1 MSCSAAIV
9 FPGQGSQHLNMLSQ
23 GSILDVAQ
31 SPEFSHLSDLCSDL
45 ISIDFFDLIE
55 NGPDDSLN
63 KTSITQPVLLLASY
77 FHYQKLI
84 NHIKVDPIM
93 FAGHSLGEYSAL
105 VAANSISIEDA
116 LQVVRKRGLLM
127 EEAPTGSMAAIL
139 GLNLSVIDELCQ
151 QVSMDASMQVQCANI
166 NSPTQTVISGSNDAV
181 IRTQELCLQAGA
193 KRAITLKVSIASHSP
208 LMKVAKDEFY
218 DFLSTIELK
227 APEIS
232 VLHNVTNQSS
242 TEPSVIKNLLVQQ
255 LYSPVQWV
263 NICREL
269 VALNL
274 PLIECGPS
282 KVLSGLFKANGANDY
297 FSTADSN
304 FYEKILIHVK

>member
-1 MSCSAAIV
+1 MSCPVAIV

-31 SPEFSHLSDLCSDL
+31 SPEFSHLVELCSDL

-55 NGPDDSLN
+55 NGPEESLN
-63 KTSITQPVLLLASY
+63 KTSITQPVLLLVSY
-77 FHYQKLI
+77 LHYQKLI
-84 NHIKVDPIM
+84 NHIEVDPIM

-139 GLNLSVIDELCQ
+139 GLNISMIDELCQ

-166 NSPTQTVISGSNDAV
+166 NSPTQTVISGSNEAV

-269 VALNL
+269 AALNL

-282 KVLSGLFKANGANDY
+282 KVLGGLFKANGVNDY

>member
-1 MSCSAAIV
+1 MSCPAAIV
-9 FPGQGSQHLNMLSQ
+9 FPGQGSQHLNMLAQ

-31 SPEFSHLSDLCSDL
+31 SPEFSHLAELCSDL

-127 EEAPTGSMAAIL
+127 EGAPTGSMAAIL
-139 GLNLSVIDELCQ
+139 GLNISMIDELCQ

-166 NSPTQTVISGSNDAV
+166 NSPTQTVISGSNEAV
-181 IRTQELCLQAGA
+181 VRTQELCLQAGA
-193 KRAITLKVSIASHSP
+193 KKAITLKVSIASHSP
-208 LMKVAKDEFY
+208 LMKVVKDEFD

-242 TEPSVIKNLLVQQ
+242 AEPSVIKNLLVQQ

-282 KVLSGLFKANGANDY
+282 KVLSGLLKANGANDY

>member
-1 MSCSAAIV
+1 MSCPAAIV
-9 FPGQGSQHLNMLSQ
+9 FPGQGSQHLNMLAQ

-55 NGPDDSLN
+55 NGPEESLN
-63 KTSITQPVLLLASY
+63 KTSITQPVLLLVSY
-77 FHYQKLI
+77 LHYQKLI
-84 NHIKVDPIM
+84 NHIEVDPIV

-127 EEAPTGSMAAIL
+127 EEAPIGSMAAIL
-139 GLNLSVIDELCQ
+139 GLNISMIDELCQ

-166 NSPTQTVISGSNDAV
+166 NSPTQTVISGSNEAV

-282 KVLSGLFKANGANDY
+282 KVLGGLFKANGANEY

>member
-1 MSCSAAIV
+1 MSCPVAIV
-9 FPGQGSQHLNMLSQ
+9 FPGQGSQHLNMLTQ

-31 SPEFSHLSDLCSDL
+31 SPEFSHLVELCSDL

-127 EEAPTGSMAAIL
+127 EEAPIGSMAAIL
-139 GLNLSVIDELCQ
+139 GLNISMIDELCQ

-166 NSPTQTVISGSNDAV
+166 NSPTQTVISGSNEAV

-232 VLHNVTNQSS
+232 VLHNVTNQSC

-269 VALNL
+269 ADLNL

-282 KVLSGLFKANGANDY
+282 KVLGGLFKANGVNDY

>member
-1 MSCSAAIV
+1 MSCPVAIV

-31 SPEFSHLSDLCSDL
+31 SPEFFHLVELCSDL

-55 NGPDDSLN
+55 NGPEESLN
-63 KTSITQPVLLLASY
+63 KTSITQPVLLLVSY
-77 FHYQKLI
+77 LHYQKLI
-84 NHIKVDPIM
+84 NHIEVNPII

-116 LQVVRKRGLLM
+116 LRVVRKRGLLM

-139 GLNLSVIDELCQ
+139 GLNISMIDELCQ

-166 NSPTQTVISGSNDAV
+166 NSPTQTVISGSNEAV
-181 IRTQELCLQAGA
+181 LRAQELCLQAGA

-242 TEPSVIKNLLVQQ
+242 AEPSVIKNLLVQQ

>member
-1 MSCSAAIV
+1 MSCPAAIV
-9 FPGQGSQHLNMLSQ
+9 FPGQGSQHINMLAQ

-31 SPEFSHLSDLCSDL
+31 SSEFSHLAELCSDL

-55 NGPDDSLN
+55 NGPEESLN
-63 KTSITQPVLLLASY
+63 KTSITQPLLLLVSY
-77 FHYQKLI
+77 LHYQKLI
-84 NHIKVDPIM
+84 NHIEVNPIM

-139 GLNLSVIDELCQ
+139 GLNISMIDELCQ

-166 NSPTQTVISGSNDAV
+166 NSPTQTVISGSNEAV
-181 IRTQELCLQAGA
+181 VRTQELCLQAGA
-193 KRAITLKVSIASHSP
+193 KKAITLKVSIASHSP
-208 LMKVAKDEFY
+208 LMKVVKDEFY
-218 DFLSTIELK
+218 DFLSTIEFK
-227 APEIS
+227 APAIS

-242 TEPSVIKNLLVQQ
+242 IEPSVIKNLLVQQ

-282 KVLSGLFKANGANDY
+282 KVLGGLFKANGANDY

>member
-1 MSCSAAIV
+1 MSCPAAIV
-9 FPGQGSQHLNMLSQ
+9 FPGQGSQHLNMLVQ

-31 SPEFSHLSDLCSDL
+31 SPEFSHLAELCSEL

-55 NGPDDSLN
+55 NGPEESLN
-63 KTSITQPVLLLASY
+63 KTSITQPVLLLVSY
-77 FHYQKLI
+77 LHYQKLI
-84 NHIKVDPIM
+84 NHIEVNPIM

-139 GLNLSVIDELCQ
+139 GLNISMIDELCQ

-166 NSPTQTVISGSNDAV
+166 NSPTQTVISGSNEAV

-269 VALNL
+269 ADLNL

-282 KVLSGLFKANGANDY
+282 KVLGGLFKANGVNDY

>member
-1 MSCSAAIV
+1 MSCPVAIV

-31 SPEFSHLSDLCSDL
+31 SPEFSHLVELCSDL
-45 ISIDFFDLIE
+45 SSIDFFDLIE

-127 EEAPTGSMAAIL
+127 EAAPIGSMAAIL
-139 GLNLSVIDELCQ
+139 GLNISMIDELCQ

-166 NSPTQTVISGSNDAV
+166 NSPTQTVISGSNEAV

-269 VALNL
+269 ATLNL

-282 KVLSGLFKANGANDY
+282 KVLGGLFKANGVNDY

>member
-1 MSCSAAIV
+1 MSCPAAIV
-9 FPGQGSQHLNMLSQ
+9 FPGQGSQHLNMLVQ

-31 SPEFSHLSDLCSDL
+31 SPEFSHLAELCSDL

-55 NGPDDSLN
+55 NGPGESLN
-63 KTSITQPVLLLASY
+63 KTSITQPVLLLVSY
-77 FHYQKLI
+77 LHYQKLI
-84 NHIKVDPIM
+84 NHIEVNPIM

-127 EEAPTGSMAAIL
+127 EGAPTGSMAAIL
-139 GLNLSVIDELCQ
+139 GLNISMIDELCQ

-166 NSPTQTVISGSNDAV
+166 NSPTQTVISGSNEAV
-181 IRTQELCLQAGA
+181 IRTQELCLEAGA

-227 APEIS
+227 EPEIS

-242 TEPSVIKNLLVQQ
+242 TEPNVIKNLLVQQ

-282 KVLSGLFKANGANDY
+282 RVLSGLFKANGANDY

>member
-1 MSCSAAIV
+1 MSCPAAIV
-9 FPGQGSQHLNMLSQ
+9 FPGQGSQHLNMLAQ

-31 SPEFSHLSDLCSDL
+31 SSEFSHLAELCSDL

-127 EEAPTGSMAAIL
+127 EEAPIGSMAAIL
-139 GLNLSVIDELCQ
+139 GLNISMIDELCQ

-166 NSPTQTVISGSNDAV
+166 NSPTQTVISGSNEAV

-208 LMKVAKDEFY
+208 LMKVVKDEFY

-242 TEPSVIKNLLVQQ
+242 AEPSVIKNLLVQQ